1 MSLNAAAWRMN
12 RGRTFLIGV
21 LAVPLYLG
29 GLICAFQRSA
39 RAQVPT
45 GIISGVVT
53 DPAGARVA
61 GAQVSLTNRDSGLAR
76 NLITSAEGYYIAA
89 ALPPGTYQATAEAP
103 GLRLVKRWATVEA
116 GTTTSVNFTLEIS
129 DVTTKVTV
137 SDVAPLINYE
147 QHQVG
152 GLVSRTEIET
162 LPLNGR
168 NFLDLAKLEPGVTN
182 PIHGSNN
189 RIFVPLLG
197 AGLQSPPR
205 IGYTRV
211 TVDGGSINLIGTP
224 GAVLQVS
231 QEAVQEFQIATLNF
245 DLSTSLTTDGAVNIV
260 TRSGGNNFHG
270 GAFYFYRDHKVAAY
284 PGLQRDPTNPDPL
297 FQRDQFG
304 FVISGPMR
312 KNRAFF
318 FTNYERND
326 QRGVLSIQP
335 LSPDFAPLGG
345 IFPSPF
351 LGNQFNVRVDA
362 RLNRNQNG
370 FVRYTHDG
378 NSLFGPSNVVG
389 NALPSGWSRISN
401 RADQSLIGLTSIFS
415 QSLVNDLRFSY
426 FYFRSMEAPA
436 DVDDC
441 PGCLGVGAPR
451 IIITDPGV
459 AFGTTRWLVGPA
471 SRYEL
476 AESLMWQRSSHRL
489 RFGFDFEHNNAAVSI
504 LDQEPAVIELYSP
517 RQVRNFNATQ
527 PPTAQIP
534 LPSSFLTLD
543 NILLLPL
550 KSFVTAVGPGLA
562 PIERGFR
569 TDRVQDLYR
578 LYVADTWRIHPRL
591 TLNYGLA
598 WSFEPHSL
606 NVDLNKPK
614 LLTAILGA
622 NNLNPPHAQR
632 NNFAPMIGFAWA
644 AHDGKTVIR
653 GGAGRYFD
661 FVSFNSFDITLER
674 FALSPAGTGRR
685 STPGSAIFFQGR
697 ALNFPQA
704 PTSFTGSDL
713 LAILPGIRAD
723 LLALLNPNN
732 RDFSFRNLNLDK
744 TGAFLSDPFYETP
757 YGLHFGLG
765 LQRELASNLVLTADF
780 AWRRFLH
787 TVLSGIDYNR
797 FRRPQGP
804 VIPACTAAQRSD
816 LTAVCSAGPIT
827 FNNTSGIAQYKG
839 LLVRLEKRFSHSTH
853 FLASYALGSFKGS
866 NGPAGLGV
874 IASGFDNE
882 NWFENYG
889 PLPSDLRHTLNVSGL
904 VELPSRFQI
913 SFSVSAYSRPPF
925 LAYVSGMD
933 FNGDGTV
940 NDLLPGTTVNQF
952 NRGLDKDDL
961 VRLVQDYN
969 QTFAGKRT
977 VGGQLAPALTLPGS
991 YSFND
996 NFFTLDLRLSRTIVL
1011 GDEQMRLVLFGE
1023 VFNLLNTANL
1033 VQYSGNL
1040 NDPASFGQPA
1050 ARFTQ
1055 VFGSGGPR
1063 AFQFGAR
1070 LSF

>member
-1 MSLNAAAWRMN
+1 MK
-12 RGRTFLIGV
+12 RGRAFLIGV
-21 LAVPLYLG
+21 LVVPVCLI
-29 GLICAFQRSA
+29 GLICALQCSA

-53 DPAGARVA
+53 DPAGARVP
-61 GAQVSLTNRDSGLAR
+61 GVRVGLTNPDSGLTR
-76 NLITSAEGYYIAA
+76 NVITSTEGHYTAP
-89 ALPPGTYQATAEAP
+89 ALPPGAYQVTAEAT
-103 GLRLVKRWATVEA
+103 GFRAIERLVTVEA
-116 GTTTSVNFTLEIS
+116 GTTTTVNFALDFAE
-129 DVTTKVTV
+129 VTQKVTI
-137 SDVAPLINYE
+137 SEVAPLMNYE
-147 QHQVG
+147 QHQIG
-152 GLVSRTEIET
+152 GLVKRRQIET

-189 RIFVPLLG
+189 RILVPLLG

-211 TVDGGSINLIGTP
+211 TVDGGDINLIGTP

-231 QEAVQEFQIATLNF
+231 QEAVQEFQIATVNF
-245 DLSTSLTTDGAVNIV
+245 DLSTSLTTDGAINIV

-270 GAFYFYRDHKVAAY
+270 GGFYFHRDSNMAAH
-284 PGLQRDPTNPDPL
+284 PGLQRDPTNPDPF

-304 FVISGPMR
+304 FAISGPMR

-345 IFPSPF
+345 IFPTPF
-351 LGNQFNVRVDA
+351 LGNQLNERFDVGF
-362 RLNRNQNG
+362 NRNHNG

-389 NALPSGWSRISN
+389 NALPSGWSRIRN
-401 RADQSLIGLTSIFS
+401 RADQSMIGLTSVLFS
-415 QSLVNDLRFSY
+415 SSVNDLRFSY
-426 FYFRSMEAPA
+426 FYFRSTETPA
-436 DVDDC
+436 HADDC
-441 PGCLGVGAPR
+441 SGCLGIGAPR
-451 IIITDPGV
+451 ILITDAGV
-459 AFGTTRWLVGPA
+459 AFGTARWLVGPA

-476 AESLMWQRSSHRL
+476 TDSFMWQTNGHRL
-489 RFGFDFEHNNAAVSI
+489 RIGFDFEHNNAAVSI

-527 PPTAQIP
+527 PPAAQIP

-543 NILLLPL
+543 NILRLPL

-569 TDRVQDLYR
+569 TGRVQDLYR
-578 LYVADTWRIHPRL
+578 LYVADTWHIHPRL
-591 TLNYGLA
+591 TLSYGLA

-606 NVDLNKPK
+606 NVDLNKPT

-632 NNFAPMIGFAWA
+632 NNFAPTIGFAWA

-661 FVSFNSFDITLER
+661 FVSFNSLNITLER

-685 STPGSAIFFQGR
+685 STPGSAIFYQGR
-697 ALNFPQA
+697 ALDFPQA
-704 PTSFTGSDL
+704 PTSFTAEDL

-723 LLALLNPNN
+723 LLAQLNPNN
-732 RDFSFRNLNLDK
+732 RDFTFRNLNVDK
-744 TGAFLSDPFYETP
+744 TAAFLSDPFYETP

-765 LQRELASNLVLTADF
+765 VQRELASNLVLTADF

-797 FRRPQGP
+797 FRWPQGP
-804 VIPACTAAQRSD
+804 VIQACTAAQRSI

-827 FNNTSGIAQYKG
+827 FDNTSGIAQYKG
-839 LLVRLEKRFSHSTH
+839 LLVRLEKRFSHRTQ

-866 NGPAGLGV
+866 NGPAGFGV
-874 IASGFDNE
+874 IASGFNNE

-889 PLPSDLRHTLNVSGL
+889 PLPSDLGHTLNVSGFI
-904 VELPSRFQI
+904 ELLSRFQI

-933 FNGDGTV
+933 FNGDGTA
-940 NDLLPGTTVNQF
+940 NDLLPGTTVNRF
-952 NRGLDKDDL
+952 NRGLGKDDL
-961 VRLVQDYN
+961 VRLVQSYN

-977 VGGQLAPALTLPGS
+977 LGGQLAPTLILPAS

-996 NFFTLDLRLSRTIVL
+996 NFFTQDLRLSRTFPLTGERV
-1011 GDEQMRLVLFGE
+1011 RLVLFGE

-1033 VQYSGNL
+1033 FQYSGNL

-1063 AFQFGAR
+1063 AFQLGAR

>member
-1 MSLNAAAWRMN
+1 MGTDRASL
-12 RGRTFLIGV
+12 ISV
-21 LAVPLYLG
+21 LSVPLWLAG
-29 GLICAFQRSA
+29 VICALQCSA
-39 RAQVPT
+39 HAQVPT
-45 GIISGVVT
+45 GIIAGVVT
-53 DPAGARVA
+53 DPAGAHVADARVI
-61 GAQVSLTNRDSGLAR
+61 LTNSDTGLTR
-76 NLITSAEGYYIAA
+76 NLTTSTEGNYIAP
-89 ALPPGTYQATAEAP
+89 ALPPGVYRLTAEAT
-103 GLRLVKRWATVEA
+103 GFRSLERLATVEA
-116 GTTTSVNFTLEIS
+116 GTITTVNFTLKIGELTERVSLS
-129 DVTTKVTV
+129 DA
-137 SDVAPLINYE
+137 APLINYE
-147 QHQVG
+147 QHQIG
-152 GLVSRTEIET
+152 GLVNRRQIET

-189 RIFVPLLG
+189 RIFVPMLG

-211 TVDGGSINLIGTP
+211 TVDGGDINLIGTP

-231 QEAVQEFQIATLNF
+231 QEAVQEFQIATVNF
-245 DLSTSLTTDGAVNIV
+245 DLSTSLTTDGAINIV

-270 GAFYFYRDHKVAAY
+270 GGFYFYRDHNMAAY
-284 PGLQRDPTNPDPL
+284 PGLQRDPTNPDPF

-304 FVISGPMR
+304 FVVSGPMR

-335 LSPDFAPLGG
+335 QSSDFAPLGG

-351 LGNQFNVRVDA
+351 LGNQFNVRFDVSF
-362 RLNRNQNG
+362 NRNHNG
-370 FVRYTHDG
+370 FLRYTHDG

-389 NALPSGWSRISN
+389 NALPAGWSRIGN
-401 RADQSLIGLTSIFS
+401 RADQSIIGLTSVLS
-415 QSLVNDLRFSY
+415 ASLVNDLRFSY
-426 FYFRSMEAPA
+426 FYFRSTETPA
-436 DVDDC
+436 DADDC
-441 PGCLGVGAPR
+441 SGCLGVRAPR
-451 IIITDPGV
+451 ILIPDAGV
-459 AFGTTRWLVGPA
+459 AFGTSRWLVGPA
-471 SRYEL
+471 SRFEL
-476 AESLMWQRSSHRL
+476 TDSLIWQTGSQRL
-489 RFGFDFEHNNAAVSI
+489 RIGFDFERNNAAVSI
-504 LDQEPAVIELYSP
+504 LDQEPAVIEVYSP

-527 PPTAQIP
+527 PLAVQIS

-543 NILLLPL
+543 NILRLPL

-569 TDRVQDLYR
+569 TERVQDLYR
-578 LYVADTWRIHPRL
+578 LYVADTWQIHPRL

-606 NVDLNKPK
+606 NVDLNKPN
-614 LLTAILGA
+614 LLTAILGV
-622 NNLNPPHAQR
+622 NNLNPPLAQR
-632 NNFAPMIGFAWA
+632 NNFAPTMGFAWA
-644 AHDGKTVIR
+644 VHDGKTVIR

-661 FVSFNSFDITLER
+661 FVSFNSLNITLER

-685 STPGSAIFFQGR
+685 STPGSAIFYQGR
-697 ALNFPQA
+697 ALDFPQA
-704 PTSFTGSDL
+704 PTSFTAADL

-723 LLALLNPNN
+723 LLAQLNPNN

-765 LQRELASNLVLTADF
+765 VQRELASNLVLTADF
-780 AWRRFLH
+780 VWRRFLH
-787 TVLSGIDYNR
+787 TVLAGIDYNR

-804 VIPACTAAQRSD
+804 VIRACTAAQRSD
-816 LTAVCSAGPIT
+816 LSAVCSGGPIT
-827 FNNTSGIAQYKG
+827 FDNTTGIAQYKG
-839 LLVRLEKRFSHSTH
+839 LLVRLNKRFSRRTQ
-853 FLASYALGSFKGS
+853 FLGSYALGSFKGS
-866 NGPAGLGV
+866 NGPAGFGV
-874 IASGFDNE
+874 IASGFNNE

-889 PLPSDLRHTLNVSGL
+889 PLPSDLRHTLNLSGF
-904 VELPSRFQI
+904 VDLPSRFQI

-952 NRGLDKDDL
+952 NRGLGKEDL
-961 VRLVQDYN
+961 VRLLQSYN

-977 VGGQLAPALTLPGS
+977 VGGQLAPALTLPTS

-996 NFFTLDLRLSRTIVL
+996 NFFTQDLRLSRTFII
-1011 GDEQMRLVLFGE
+1011 GDERTRLMLFGE

-1040 NDPASFGQPA
+1040 NDPASFGQPT
-1050 ARFTQ
+1050 ARFNQ

-1063 AFQFGAR
+1063 AFQLGAR